1 MLETD
6 ITFMIFMG
14 IGCIIFT
21 LFIFIWRGIIWL
33 SFISGAFWIL
43 YGLYFTQRTQEGVV
57 LMQFQ
62 EYLPIMLIGIGIAM
76 ILSPMWLSAKQ
87 MDAEKDAPND
97 INVFGERNYEEDLSE
112 FGIKRKSERNN
123 RRY

>member
-43 YGLYFTQRTQEGVV
+43 YGLYFMQRTQEGVV

-62 EYLPIMLIGIGIAM
+62 EYLPTMLIGVGIAM
-76 ILSPMWLSAKQ
+76 ILSPMWLKSKDT
-87 MDAEKDAPND
+87 MDIESNAPND
-97 INVFGERNYEEDLSE
+97 IDIWGEGKFDEDLSE
-112 FGIKRKSERNN
+112 FGIKSKPRGSKN
-123 RRY
+123 R